1 MYSSLFVVLVWG
13 IYGPFLLYNQHQSL
27 VIRDWDTSSVA
38 LNRGSS
44 QVQAGFI
51 GAIIQAE
58 GNYEITDAQNQNIIG
73 SSLYAGDK
81 ITLNDGAVFNFSL
94 AKQGNASIQWPAVF
108 ILHKQTAQNKDQK
121 DTYTIQLL
129 EGTYAHVSSKND
141 ESLIALESPEL
152 TVSQNSSV
160 LDIQFSSLGSRSVLT
175 NKGGRV
181 TVMNTS
187 SKIAKTLEWNQIAHV
202 STQDF
207 EIIKTPEQA
216 KTLAKVLQDKS
227 FTKTYEGDEEYNKK
241 ILAVVD
247 QFAQETM
254 NASSQSQ
261 SQENSDENIVDH
273 SSLVAL
279 TAPQKTLQENDSM
292 MASTMFESSVDA
304 SHTESSPDLAM
315 WARIADELPESQK
328 VPSKEQVLA
337 LEKQLY
343 PDFVMKQVKDM
354 VSAHLKWEQNAYSI
368 AATNIAGLLNNLS
381 SAFELDTKVPVPLG
395 SLSTLSVKIDEISFE
410 LQKKYYIPSRSL
422 NNLSALKNR
431 VDALSQQQFGSV
443 NSETF
448 PTKNLY
454 ERLNI
459 QSSSLYLIR

>member
-1 MYSSLFVVLVWG
+1 
-13 IYGPFLLYNQHQSL
+13 
-27 VIRDWDTSSVA
+27 
-38 LNRGSS
+38 
-44 QVQAGFI
+44 
-51 GAIIQAE
+51 
-58 GNYEITDAQNQNIIG
+58 
-73 SSLYAGDK
+73 
-81 ITLNDGAVFNFSL
+81 
-94 AKQGNASIQWPAVF
+94 
-108 ILHKQTAQNKDQK
+108 
-121 DTYTIQLL
+121 
-129 EGTYAHVSSKND
+129 
-141 ESLIALESPEL
+141 
-152 TVSQNSSV
+152 
-160 LDIQFSSLGSRSVLT
+160 
-175 NKGGRV
+175 
-181 TVMNTS
+181 
-187 SKIAKTLEWNQIAHV
+187 
-202 STQDF
+202 
-207 EIIKTPEQA
+207 
-216 KTLAKVLQDKS
+216 
-227 FTKTYEGDEEYNKK
+227 
-241 ILAVVD
+241 
-247 QFAQETM
+247 
-254 NASSQSQ
+254 
-261 SQENSDENIVDH
+261 
-273 SSLVAL
+273 
-279 TAPQKTLQENDSM
+279 M